1 MKKLLIALI
10 YSGLYSLTYGQCSD
24 SGVCSIGNDHTSNH
38 NNTISLSYGLGMSGK
53 TDDIKF
59 HSFSMATKIFTGKN
73 SYVSAEL
80 PFGIQNGPLGNTSGI
95 GDLLLI
101 YSLPVYENESLS
113 IFISGGFK
121 LATSTINSENSL
133 PQSYQNGLGT
143 NDVLLGTT
151 LNVSSFGFSLGYQ
164 ISGGRNENS
173 ITKLKRG
180 DDLLI
185 KGSYMFNLSEVSLKT
200 ELLFI
205 QRIGVSSVALLN
217 APAGTYFEIPDSD
230 QSQLNFL
237 INGEYE
243 ISGGIKIFVGFAV
256 PFLNRSVN
264 VDGLTRTFSSST
276 GISFGI

>member
-10 YSGLYSLTYGQCSD
+10 FLGFYNHSYSQCSD
-24 SGVCSIGNDHTSNH
+24 AGVCSIGNDHTGNP
-38 NNTISLSYGLGMSGK
+38 NNSISFAYGFGTSGK
-53 TDDIKF
+53 IDDIKF
-59 HSFSMATKIFTGKN
+59 HSFSLTGKIFTGK
-73 SYVSAEL
+73 SSFLSAEI

-101 YSLPVYENESLS
+101 YSMPVYENEDLS

-121 LATSTINSENSL
+121 LATSTLNNENSL
-133 PQSYQNGLGT
+133 PQAYQSGLGT
-143 NDVLLGTT
+143 NDILLGTT
-151 LNVSSFGFSLGYQ
+151 LNVSSFGFSFGYQ

-185 KGSYMFNLSEVSLKT
+185 KGSYGFQLSEVSLKT

-205 QRIGVSSVALLN
+205 QRLGESSVALLN
-217 APAGTYFEIPDSD
+217 APAGTHFEIPDSD
-230 QSQLNFL
+230 QNQLNFL

-243 ISGGIKIFVGFAV
+243 ISRGIKIFVGFAV
-256 PFLNRSVN
+256 PFLKRNVN
-264 VDGLTRTFSSST
+264 VDGLTRTFSSSV